1 MRVQVAEP
9 ETIPDVQQ
17 RNFVQPREQHWDLA
31 FFGIMAY
38 LVVEYMRLSAQY
50 PILQPLQIGKAVV
63 GITFLGYLVS
73 HQRSGGDRSPVY
85 SIDFAVGILVG
96 VSFISACLAPDQDAA
111 WTTVSDLIRWAMI
124 YFLIGRVVNNPWR
137 LRLFLFL
144 LLLLNL
150 KMAFAAIR
158 GYGQSMQ
165 MGMSEVDMA
174 KFGVG
179 AGSVG
184 FFSNAGDFGVAMCV
198 VWPLA
203 AMTFIGETKK
213 IARIIY
219 LVCALGST
227 AAIFISSSRGALVA
241 LVATAAF
248 GWLKNPKRIFAGL
261 LVGLVLLA
269 SVYLVSP
276 AYKERLESALH
287 PESDLTANIRLE
299 LWKSGLRMFTSHPI
313 LGVGPGNF
321 PHFYYSE
328 HNDVESSKI
337 VTAPHNIFIQA
348 ASELGLMGLLPVL
361 ALMSLLFRIN
371 ARTRKLLRTSGV
383 DGTKRFEYR
392 MSSALDLALIAFMVS
407 GSFLT
412 VLYYPHLWVLL
423 GMSAASYNCI
433 ARMDAE
439 VRRPAFGISSLPI
452 EIKEV
457 GA

>member
-1 MRVQVAEP
+1 MKTEFAEP
-9 ETIPDVQQ
+9 ETTPQVQ
-17 RNFVQPREQHWDLA
+17 RAMVAQPREPHWDLA

-50 PILQPLQIGKAVV
+50 PILLPLQIGKAVV
-63 GITFLGYLVS
+63 GFTFLGYLVS
-73 HQRSGGDRSPVY
+73 HRRSGGDRSPVY
-85 SIDFAVGILVG
+85 SIDFTVGILVG
-96 VSFISACLAPDQDAA
+96 VSFISACFAPDQNAA
-111 WTTVSDLIRWAMI
+111 WTTVTDLIRWVMI

-137 LRLFLFL
+137 VRLFVFL
-144 LLLLNL
+144 LLLLNF
-150 KMAFAAIR
+150 KMAQAAIR
-158 GYGQSMQ
+158 GYGQTMET
-165 MGMSEVDMA
+165 GMSAADMA

-203 AMTFIGETKK
+203 AMTFMGETKK
-213 IARIIY
+213 IARIIF
-219 LVCALGST
+219 LVCALCFT
-227 AAIFISSSRGALVA
+227 AAIFVSSSRGAVVA
-241 LVATAAF
+241 LVVTAAF
-248 GWLKNPKRIFAGL
+248 GWIKNPKRIFAGL
-261 LVGLVLLA
+261 LVGLVLLS

-276 AYKERLESALH
+276 AFKSRMESALH

-328 HNDVESSKI
+328 HNEVESSKI

-361 ALMSLLFRIN
+361 ALMFFLFRIN
-371 ARTRKLLRTSGV
+371 AQTRKLLRASG
-383 DGTKRFEYR
+383 DDAKQRFEYR
-392 MSSALDLALIAFMVS
+392 MSSALDLALIAFVVS

-423 GMSAASYNCI
+423 GLSVATYNCC
-433 ARMDAE
+433 ARLE
-439 VRRPAFGISSLPI
+439 VRDKAPI
-452 EIKEV
+452 REKVLMESYHAA
-457 GA
+457 GGF